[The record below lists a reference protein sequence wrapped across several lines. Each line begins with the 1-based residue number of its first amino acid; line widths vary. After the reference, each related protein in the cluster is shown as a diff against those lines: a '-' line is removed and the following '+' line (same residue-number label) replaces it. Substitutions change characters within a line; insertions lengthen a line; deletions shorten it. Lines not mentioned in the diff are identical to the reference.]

1 MKQRRRIHYT
11 ESRKVLMWARWQRGE
26 SLQLCGK
33 SVIGGSSAQCD
44 AVCGLLALP
53 VGGSFSKISPWILS
67 ATEVLA
73 GALSADDSERGGG
86 LACKLS
92 GCGGRRLLQTF
103 SSSKH
108 FYT

>member
-44 AVCGLLALP
+44 AVCALLALP

-67 ATEVLA
+67 ASEVV
-73 GALSADDSERGGG
+73 GADVKLTQAADFNCTSAD
-86 LACKLS
+86 L
-92 GCGGRRLLQTF
+92 
-103 SSSKH
+103 
-108 FYT
+108 